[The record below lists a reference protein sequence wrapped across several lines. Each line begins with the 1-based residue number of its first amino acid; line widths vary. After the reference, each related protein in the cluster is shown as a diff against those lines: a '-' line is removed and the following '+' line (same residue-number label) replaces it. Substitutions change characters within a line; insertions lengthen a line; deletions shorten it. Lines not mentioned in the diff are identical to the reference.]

1 MKSMTE
7 TREIHLA
14 SRPEGMPTA
23 QNFTLVNKALA
34 PLADGQVLIK
44 NLWMSV
50 DPYMLGRMVD
60 RKSYVPPFALNQVLE
75 GGAIGE
81 VIASKNTEFPVGT
94 KVSSML
100 GWREHAVTDT
110 AGLTALPLTTL

>member
-1 MKSMTE
+1 MNSTITE

-23 QNFTLVNKALA
+23 ENFALVNQSLA

-50 DPYMLGRMVD
+50 DPYMRGRMVD

-81 VIASKNTEFPVGT
+81 VIASKNSDFPVG
-94 KVSSML
+94 
-100 GWREHAVTDT
+100 
-110 AGLTALPLTTL
+110 